1 MRGVRRTLVAVAAL
15 PLLLG
20 AAACGDDSPATK
32 QQPQQAV
39 TIVGQK
45 FTEADILSQ
54 LYRLLLDQDG
64 YRTRVEDLG
73 ARDLYLEP
81 LQKGE
86 VQVAVDYLSSFTEAL
101 NRSVNGA
108 EAGPVASA
116 DVGSTLT
123 QLISLGAEHDL
134 TPLTPAKAENGKAY
148 AVTKAFAQRFH
159 LQTLSD
165 LGRLGR
171 PIALAAD
178 PDCSERPDCGE
189 GLKSVYGIQLS
200 RVEPLGRGSGDTASA
215 LSQGEVQLAQ
225 VGTTNGTLESLG
237 VVVLRDDR
245 DWQNAE
251 NVVPV
256 VNSTWLEDNPQAK
269 AAMNKL
275 SAVLTTA
282 DLKALNA
289 EVDGERLEP
298 SKVAEDYLTEKG
310 LL

>member
-1 MRGVRRTLVAVAAL
+1 MDGVRRTLVAVAAL

-20 AAACGDDSPATK
+20 AAACGEDSPAPK
-32 QQPQQAV
+32 QQQTV
-39 TIVGQK
+39 TIVGQN
-45 FTEADILSQ
+45 FTEADILTQ
-54 LYRLLLDQDG
+54 LYKMLLDQDG
-64 YRTRVEDLG
+64 YRTRVEDIG

-81 LQKGE
+81 LEKGQA
-86 VQVAVDYLSSFTEAL
+86 QVAVDYLSSVTEAL

-108 EAGPVASA
+108 DAGPVASA
-116 DVGSTLT
+116 DVGSTLA
-123 QLISLGAEHDL
+123 QLISLGGEHGI
-134 TPLTPAKAENGKAY
+134 TPLRPAKAENGKAY
-148 AVTKAFAQRFH
+148 AVTRAFAQRFH
-159 LQTLSD
+159 LRTLSD

-178 PDCSERPDCGE
+178 PDCSERPDCAQ

-256 VNSTWLEDNPQAK
+256 VNSTWLEDNPKAK

-289 EVDGERLEP
+289 KVDGERLEP